1 MSKKKPIK
9 KIFESTPIESADA
22 NPESK
27 ESTQSDQQV
36 EETTPTNPQDP
47 EVESASEDLDSPEK
61 SLPSEE
67 AYAELMESVSAESQS
82 EATPSDENTQEEII
96 ESPSA
101 GEETSSE
108 IFLPS
113 DESNTPPMTET
124 VDADADAESEASA
137 AESGAQEEPLEMP
150 ADESKVSNED
160 LLADIRRSLIEEQSD
175 KAQKETKWWRRIGR
189 KEKKTAPEEHSVPV
203 KIDLPPTPASSQV
216 LEEQQLKND
225 PEEDV
230 DQIDDLIDML
240 KAETDLAVVDSSAVQ
255 EVEAPP
261 EPEPELDF
269 EELKKQAFRQRAEG
283 EDSEHFTDVR
293 SVALEGGEEVL
304 VEVDTQAPDPLE
316 ERLKAFENA
325 LKPYRLY
332 INIAL
337 AFLGVVMAV
346 FASLII
352 FRVYQA
358 SRPQPVQE
366 VSNLPYP
373 SGVSL
378 PGGWSFKL
386 GKGTLQNGKWEPQGA
401 EWLEGTEVCRWVAL
415 PWSRQL
421 EAVVRTLNPK
431 DPIELTMSNNDKFV
445 YQVYSVQQLSPEDMQ
460 KLDSNSAC
468 LLLILTQPDA
478 EKRWVLTA
486 LP

>member
-22 NPESK
+22 NPESR

-47 EVESASEDLDSPEK
+47 EVKSASEDLDTPET

-67 AYAELMESVSAESQS
+67 AYAELMESVSAELQS

-113 DESNTPPMTET
+113 DDSNTPPMTET
-124 VDADADAESEASA
+124 VENDAKSEAPG
-137 AESGAQEEPLEMP
+137 AESGAPEEPLEMP
-150 ADESKVSNED
+150 ADESKASNED

-189 KEKKTAPEEHSVPV
+189 KAKKIAPEEPPVPV
-203 KIDLPPTPASSQV
+203 EIDLPPTPASSEV
-216 LEEQQLKND
+216 LEEQQLKNE

-230 DQIDDLIDML
+230 DQIDDLIGLL
-240 KAETDLAVVDSSAVQ
+240 KAEKDLAVVDSSAVQ

-269 EELKKQAFRQRAEG
+269 EELKKQAFRQRTES
-283 EDSEHFTDVR
+283 EDSEDFTDVR

-304 VEVDTQAPDPLE
+304 VEVDTKAPDALE
-316 ERLKAFENA
+316 ERLTAFENA

-337 AFLGVVMAV
+337 AVLGVVMAV

-352 FRVYQA
+352 VRVYQA
-358 SRPQPVQE
+358 SRPQSVEE

-373 SGVSL
+373 AGVSL

-386 GKGTLQNGKWEPQGA
+386 GKGTLQNGKWDPQGA

-421 EAVVRTLNPK
+421 EAVVRTLNPN

-445 YQVYSVQQLSPEDMQ
+445 YQVYSVKQLTPEEMQ

>member
-1 MSKKKPIK
+1 MSKKKPIR

-22 NPESK
+22 NPESR

-47 EVESASEDLDSPEK
+47 EVKSASEDLDTPEK

-113 DESNTPPMTET
+113 DDSNTPPMTET
-124 VDADADAESEASA
+124 VENDAKSEAPA
-137 AESGAQEEPLEMP
+137 AESGAPEEPLEMP
-150 ADESKVSNED
+150 ADESKASNED

-189 KEKKTAPEEHSVPV
+189 KAKKIAPEEPPVPV
-203 KIDLPPTPASSQV
+203 EIDLPPTPASSEV
-216 LEEQQLKND
+216 LEEQQLKNE

-230 DQIDDLIDML
+230 DQIDDLIGLL
-240 KAETDLAVVDSSAVQ
+240 KAEKDLAVVDSSAVQ

-269 EELKKQAFRQRAEG
+269 EELKKQAFRQRTES
-283 EDSEHFTDVR
+283 EDSEDFTDVR

-304 VEVDTQAPDPLE
+304 VEVDTKAPDALE
-316 ERLKAFENA
+316 ERLTAFENA

-337 AFLGVVMAV
+337 AVLGVVMAV

-352 FRVYQA
+352 VRVYQA
-358 SRPQPVQE
+358 SRPQPVEE

-373 SGVSL
+373 AGVSL

-386 GKGTLQNGKWEPQGA
+386 GKGTLQNGKWDPQGA

-421 EAVVRTLNPK
+421 EAVVRTLNPN

-445 YQVYSVQQLSPEDMQ
+445 YQVYSVKQLTPEEMQ